1 MVAPPTLQCITGEHY
16 LKWLFKCRCD
26 TCYLILNVFSMFIT
40 FCSSYCSFN
49 MLQSMVFGNVGLFK
63 ENNVLRCNGHGKGSL
78 AILTGVNGSGKS
90 LANQCI
96 QTCLD
101 SKLPLYEYM
110 TIPHTTRPSYVI
122 SWFLLDPV
130 VVKNILSDE
139 NLTSDDNLKAFVDE
153 FEKVNVEV
161 TCVSGILAEEN
172 KGRKYKFLEI
182 ARSEN
187 ILKLILRDDQR
198 CDVICKNGDIN
209 NEKSTLHGVL
219 SALEKKGQGSIDEEM
234 KNLKAHIQTNTEDLE
249 TTKLPKLLQF
259 TRKLLTRPT
268 LSQKLLMILKLPWKL
283 LMRITLVQKI
293 WKMIWKLLQGNTG
306 SKQEMFS
313 KILTELF
320 GRDGGVV
327 FMYPQR
333 GIGARMGSYSAAN
346 HKEDIHKE
354 VVRNAELLFTYWDK
368 KRKDEY
374 MEERYQRIMNE
385 LVPGCS
391 YSLYYDDAKGE
402 YTVKDSEASDI
413 GNVSILYMP
422 EGIFEAMLFSLCL
435 AIHKQDYVTICY
447 DEPTRCMHETMVN
460 AMRTVITEF
469 VKDNKVCFI
478 FTTHSPNFVT
488 QETWYSVTHFQRL
501 GNKNVVLRCQSLQDE
516 KFNIKDL
523 KYYCKFRTFLF
534 SKQILLVEGIS
545 DKIFIEALLHYLQSG
560 KHLKKSPQKET
571 EGKPVNFRNI
581 QVLDVGG
588 TNNMEK
594 ERKLCMSLNIP
605 YRELHDRDVFE
616 DHNDLRTGLEQILIE
631 AELEDFIEFTE
642 AERNCFNQ
650 IWGAAM
656 RFLNSAYLDSKTL
669 NSDTETLDSQTLQ
682 YKAKYGN
689 ILNTENQSNLEVAQ
703 KILNTKKT
711 SLCDKCTEEGLRDE
725 IANEIDQI
733 LKAIKILKKERKQNR
748 EIEVKLTEEKT
759 EDREKKEK
767 ITKEREENPE
777 VKLTKSEVNS
787 IQELHKLESSWP
799 GWKLPEAKKRINK
812 AVKLIQDFMNDQTTE
827 DGKTF
832 SERVKDVSEELREV
846 NEQICTW
853 ENKILKTQNLKNM
866 INSPENVQ
874 FEDLKDILA
883 TLVALGRI
891 FYWKSNDLEKVINA
905 CSTRLGEPLIKT
917 DKRHIWYLDKNVKN
931 HGNIQNF
938 TTSQLKELVGFILD
952 DQTEEILDDQT
963 EEILDDQTEE
973 ILDDQTEEIKE
984 FVEFL
989 TLFATEQ

>member
-1 MVAPPTLQCITGEHY
+1 
-16 LKWLFKCRCD
+16 
-26 TCYLILNVFSMFIT
+26 
-40 FCSSYCSFN
+40 

-313 KILTELF
+313 KIFTELF

-488 QETWYSVTHFQRL
+488 HGTWYSVTHFQRL
-501 GNKNVVLRCQSLQDE
+501 GNQNVVLRCQSLQDE

-545 DKIFIEALLHYLQSG
+545 DKIFVEALLHYLQSG
-560 KHLKKSPQKET
+560 KRKRKEA
-571 EGKPVNFRNI
+571 EGKPANFRNI

-588 TNNMEK
+588 TKNMEK

-616 DHNDLRTGLEQILIE
+616 NHNDLRTGLEQNLMLIE
-631 AELEDFIEFTE
+631 AKFKDYIEFTE

-650 IWGAAM
+650 IWGAAR
-656 RFLNSAYLDSKTL
+656 RFLNSAYI
-669 NSDTETLDSQTLQ
+669 DTETLDNQTLQ
-682 YKAKYGN
+682 YKIKYGN

-703 KILNTKKT
+703 KILNEKKT
-711 SLCDKCTEEGLRDE
+711 ILCDKCTEEDFHDK
-725 IANEIDQI
+725 IANEIDPI
-733 LKAIKILKKERKQNR
+733 LKAIKILRKERTQNR
-748 EIEVKLTEEKT
+748 EIEVKLTGERT
-759 EDREKKEK
+759 ENREKEEK

-777 VKLTKSEVNS
+777 VKLTKNEVNS

-832 SERVKDVSEELREV
+832 SERVKDVSEELWEV

-866 INSPENVQ
+866 INPENVK
-874 FEDLKDILA
+874 FEDVKDIHA
-883 TLVALGRI
+883 QLVTLGRI

-905 CSTRLGEPLIKT
+905 YSTRSGEPLIKT
-917 DKRHIWYLDKNVKN
+917 DKRPIWYLDKNVKN

-938 TTSQLKELVGFILD
+938 TTSQLEELVGFILD
-952 DQTEEILDDQT
+952 DPTEEI
-963 EEILDDQTEE
+963 E
-973 ILDDQTEEIKE
+973 E

>member
-1 MVAPPTLQCITGEHY
+1 
-16 LKWLFKCRCD
+16 
-26 TCYLILNVFSMFIT
+26 
-40 FCSSYCSFN
+40 

-63 ENNVLRCNGHGKGSL
+63 ENNVLRCNGHGKGNL

-90 LANQCI
+90 LANQCL

-101 SKLPLYEYM
+101 SKLPLYDYM
-110 TIPHTTRPSYVI
+110 TIPHRTRPSYVI

-130 VVKNILSDE
+130 VIKNILSHE
-139 NLTSDDNLKAFVDE
+139 NLTSDDNLRAFVDE
-153 FEKVNVEV
+153 FEKVNDEV

-187 ILKLILRDDQR
+187 ILKLILRDDKR

-209 NEKSTLHGVL
+209 NEKSTLHGVM
-219 SALEKKGQGSIDEEM
+219 SALEKRGQGNIDEEM
-234 KNLKAHIQTNTEDLE
+234 KNLKAHLQTNKGDLK
-249 TTKLPKLLQF
+249 TKKLPKLLQL
-259 TRKLLTRPT
+259 TWKLLTRLT
-268 LSQKLLMILKLPWKL
+268 LAQKLLLILKLPWKL

-313 KILTELF
+313 KIFTELF

-447 DEPTRCMHETMVN
+447 DEPTRCMHETMVI

-488 QETWYSVTHFQRL
+488 HETWYSVTHFQRL

-545 DKIFIEALLHYLQSG
+545 DKIFVEALLHYLQSG
-560 KHLKKSPQKET
+560 KRKEKEA
-571 EGKPVNFRNI
+571 EGKPANVRNI

-588 TNNMEK
+588 TKNMEK

-616 DHNDLRTGLEQILIE
+616 DHNDLRTGLEQNLMLIE
-631 AELEDFIEFTE
+631 AKFKDYIEFTE

-650 IWGAAM
+650 IWGAAR
-656 RFLNSAYLDSKTL
+656 RFLNSAYI
-669 NSDTETLDSQTLQ
+669 DTETLDNQTLQ
-682 YKAKYGN
+682 YKVKYGN

-703 KILNTKKT
+703 KILNEKKT
-711 SLCDKCTEEGLRDE
+711 ILCDKCTEEDLRDE

-733 LKAIKILKKERKQNR
+733 LKAIKILKKERTQNR

-759 EDREKKEK
+759 EDREKEEK

-777 VKLTKSEVNS
+777 LKLTKSEVNS

-832 SERVKDVSEELREV
+832 SERVKDVSEELWEV

-866 INSPENVQ
+866 LNPENVK
-874 FEDLKDILA
+874 FEDVKDIHA
-883 TLVALGRI
+883 QLVTLGRI

-905 CSTRLGEPLIKT
+905 YSTRSGEPLIKT
-917 DKRHIWYLDKNVKN
+917 DKRPIWYLDKNVKN

-938 TTSQLKELVGFILD
+938 TTSQLEELVGFILD
-952 DQTEEILDDQT
+952 DPTEEI
-963 EEILDDQTEE
+963 E
-973 ILDDQTEEIKE
+973 E